1 MSGVPNDMGRFYV
14 KRGMIQRQ
22 EDLGLG
28 LQSTGMHRAEVQAG
42 QPADLDTKSVPYS
55 STASGPSIPP
65 RSPSRLA
72 QGNEFF

>member
-1 MSGVPNDMGRFYV
+1 MGRFYV
-14 KRGMIQRQ
+14 KRGTLQRQ

-28 LQSTGMHRAEVQAG
+28 LQSTGMHEVQNPH
-42 QPADLDTKSVPYS
+42 PADLDTKSVPYS

>member
-1 MSGVPNDMGRFYV
+1 MSGVPDDLGRYYV
-14 KRGMIQRQ
+14 KRGTLQRQ

-28 LQSTGMHRAEVQAG
+28 LQSTGMHEVQNPHAG
-42 QPADLDTKSVPYS
+42 DLDAKSVPYS